1 MHRNALILSFCLCW
15 AGCEADDPC
24 DKDQVYTQGRCT
36 DRSTADASTD
46 SGPGDAASYAGD
58 AASCDENVSEAF
70 GRECTDAS
78 GCNCAAPYC
87 AVMPGQTNGVCTRMC
102 QTTPDDCPDGYR
114 CFDLSLVGV
123 TGIDPFCIA
132 E

>member
-1 MHRNALILSFCLCW
+1 MHRNALFLAFCLCW

-24 DKDQVYTQGRCT
+24 DKDQVYEQGRCT
-36 DRSTADASTD
+36 APTTD
-46 SGPGDAASYAGD
+46 SGADGADAASYAGD
-58 AASCDENVSEAF
+58 AASCDENLSKAL
-70 GRECTDAS
+70 GLECTDAS

-87 AVMPGQTNGVCTRMC
+87 AIMPGQTKGVCTRTCSTM
-102 QTTPDDCPDGYR
+102 PDDCPDGYR
-114 CFDLSLVGV
+114 CFDLSFVGV

>member
-1 MHRNALILSFCLCW
+1 MHRNTLFLALCLCW

-24 DKDQVYTQGRCT
+24 DKDQVYEQGRCT
-36 DRSTADASTD
+36 ARATD
-46 SGPGDAASYAGD
+46 SGTDAASYAGD
-58 AASCDENVSEAF
+58 AASCDASAL
-70 GRECTDAS
+70 GGECADAS

-87 AVMPGQTNGVCTRMC
+87 AIMPGQTQGVCTRTC
-102 QTTPDDCPDGYR
+102 TTMPDDCPDGYR